1 MNHLAVAALLC
12 FVALPVLAAGDYDKS
27 AKTDAYDIRLRVPV
41 AALAVA
47 PLKAEIFKR
56 WKKDSG
62 DLTKM
67 AVDDK
72 KSLPQYF
79 HPYAL
84 DTQWRVTFESADVL
98 SVSGYSYIDEG
109 GAHPNAAF
117 DSIVWDKQV
126 SRAVPLDDLFAKGQ
140 TRAAIAAIAASAR
153 ATFIAWANKQQGEE
167 PIDPAMAD
175 EGIGKDSAHLGHY
188 ALTHDAGVAK
198 ANGIVLLYGAGE
210 DWAHVMGDVK
220 LAVPVGVFRKY
231 LTPRWAAE
239 FR

>member
-1 MNHLAVAALLC
+1 MKRFVFAALLC
-12 FVALPVLAAGDYDKS
+12 LVALPVLAAGDYDKKT
-27 AKTDAYDIRLRVPV
+27 KTDAYEIRLRVPA

-56 WKKDSG
+56 WTKDSRE
-62 DLTKM
+62 LTTQ
-67 AVDDK
+67 AIDDK
-72 KSLPQYF
+72 KTMPQYF

-117 DSIVWDKQV
+117 DAIVWDKTAN
-126 SRAVPLDDLFAKGQ
+126 RAVPLDELFAKGQ
-140 TRAAIAAIAASAR
+140 GPAAIGAIAASAR
-153 ATFIAWANKQQGEE
+153 ATFLAWFSKQGDG
-167 PIDPAMAD
+167 PTDPSMAD

-188 ALTHDAGVAK
+188 ALTHEAGVAR

-210 DWAHVMGDVK
+210 AWPHVIGDVK
-220 LAVPVGVFRKY
+220 LAVPARVFRKY

-239 FR
+239 FK

>member
-1 MNHLAVAALLC
+1 MNRFAAAALLC
-12 FVALPVLAAGDYDKS
+12 LVALPALAVGDYDKS
-27 AKTDAYDIRLRVPV
+27 TKTDAYDIRLRVPA
-41 AALAVA
+41 AALTIA

-62 DLTKM
+62 DLTSL

-72 KSLPQYF
+72 KNVPQFF

-98 SVSGYSYIDEG
+98 SVSGYSFIDQG
-109 GAHPNAAF
+109 GAHPNAGF
-117 DSIVWDKQV
+117 DSIVWDKTAG
-126 SRAVPLDDLFAKGQ
+126 RAVPLDELFAKGQ
-140 TRAAIAAIAASAR
+140 APAAIKAIAASAR
-153 ATFIAWANKQQGEE
+153 ATFIAWANKQGDE

-188 ALTHDAGVAK
+188 ALTHDKGALK

-210 DWAHVMGDVK
+210 AWAHVMGDVK

-231 LTPRWAAE
+231 LAPRWAAE
-239 FR
+239 FK